1 MDEKRPDPATMIG
14 LHKLAGAVGD
24 GLVPELYALLADR
37 PDLLSSS
44 ENVISFPA
52 GRARLP
58 RRSPHALST
67 IARAADGDKILAFPQ
82 PVSPTHSVMKN
93 KA

>member
-14 LHKLAGAVGD
+14 LHKLAGDAGD

-44 ENVISFPA
+44 ENVIAFPA

-58 RRSPHALST
+58 RRSVHALST
-67 IARAADGDKILAFPQ
+67 IARAMDGDKILAFPQ
-82 PVSPTHSVMKN
+82 PVSPAHGAMKS